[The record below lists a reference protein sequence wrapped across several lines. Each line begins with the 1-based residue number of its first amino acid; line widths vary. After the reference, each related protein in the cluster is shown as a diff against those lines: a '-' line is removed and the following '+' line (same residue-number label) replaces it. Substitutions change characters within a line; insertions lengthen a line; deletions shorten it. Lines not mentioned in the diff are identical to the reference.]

1 MPTPSE
7 DGNASATA
15 PTATKCDSEHTP
27 QPQSV
32 CEPDHRRSV
41 VQNVVLIASVTLCMI
56 VNTANLTGVSISLP
70 TIGRD
75 LHIVE
80 DKLQWIMNAYS
91 LSSGCLLL
99 FFGRLADLYGRKRL
113 FLCGCAWL
121 GVFALGCGFAQ
132 NEITLD
138 ILRGI
143 QGLGAAA
150 AIPAC
155 LGILAHTFP
164 PSTIRSI
171 AFSTFAAGAPVGG
184 ALGNAV
190 GGVLTQSTEKSWR
203 SAFWFLAGMAAVCCV
218 GGAFSIDKDEP
229 YQLDD
234 RRVDWLGAFLGTS
247 GLILIVFA
255 LSDGSVAPDGWK
267 TGYVIAILIIG
278 VLIFALFVV
287 WERYLERVQNGSGT
301 RRRRW
306 WTPPPLMN
314 VSIWGRANGKLGV
327 MLIIA
332 FLQWCG
338 FLSFSFWIT
347 LYYQNYAGLSPI
359 LTMVR
364 LLPMN
369 VTGFLCNV
377 VVALVVGRVDL
388 VILIVIGTTFTAVA
402 NLLFAVIDPAAPYW
416 AFGFPATI
424 LAVFGADFVFAAGTL
439 FVAKVCLPHEQS
451 VGGALF
457 NTLTQVGAAFG
468 TAISTIVFNA
478 GLTKAS
484 RKYGVEVHGSV
495 ANAPRPA
502 QLVAYKDAMWA
513 GFAFPLCGAI
523 LALLF
528 LRGVG
533 VVGHKTGPKVV
544 DSDATTNEKTVSHPW
559 PTLLLVYQAVEDR

>member
-1 MPTPSE
+1 MPTLSE
-7 DGNASATA
+7 DGNASAIA
-15 PTATKCDSEHTP
+15 PTTTKWDSE
-27 QPQSV
+27 QGPQSV
-32 CEPDHRRSV
+32 SDTGHRRSLI
-41 VQNVVLIASVTLCMI
+41 QNVVLIASVTLCMI

-75 LHIVE
+75 LDIVE

-121 GVFALGCGFAQ
+121 SIFALGCGFAQ

-171 AFSTFAAGAPVGG
+171 AFATFASGAPIGG

-190 GGVLTQSTEKSWR
+190 GGALTQTTEKAWR
-203 SAFWFLAGMAAVCCV
+203 SAFWFLAGMAALCCV
-218 GGAFSIDKDEP
+218 GGAFSIDIDEP

-255 LSDGSVAPDGWK
+255 LSDGNVAPAGWK
-267 TGYVIAILIIG
+267 TGYVIAILIVGI
-278 VLIFALFVV
+278 LIFALFVF
-287 WERYLERVQNGSGT
+287 WERYLERVQNDSVTSG
-301 RRRRW
+301 RW

-314 VSIWGRANGKLGV
+314 VSIWGRASGKLGV

-338 FLSFSFWIT
+338 FISFSFWIT
-347 LYYQNYAGLSPI
+347 LYYQNYVGLSPV
-359 LTMVR
+359 LTMIR

-388 VILIVIGTTFTAVA
+388 VILIGIGTTFTAVA

-416 AFGFPATI
+416 AFGFPATV

-478 GLTKAS
+478 GLTRAS
-484 RKYGVEVHGSV
+484 RKLGVEVNGSE
-495 ANAPRPA
+495 ANVPRPA
-502 QLVAYKDAMWA
+502 QLVGYKDAMWA

-533 VVGHKTGPKVV
+533 VVGHKTSPKVV
-544 DSDATTNEKTVSHPW
+544 DNDTTTNEKMTNKVSMRN
-559 PTLLLVYQAVEDR
+559 TDA